1 MAKMKK
7 LSYNHTLTAC
17 SLSYVSQAIAATFLP
32 LLFIRFQ
39 NEFGFSLKS
48 LTGLITITFFTE
60 IIIDAASPLFIKSLG
75 YRRSMMLANI
85 LSAAGLAG
93 LSFLPDAFESKY
105 IGCVIC
111 VILYAI
117 GGGFDE
123 VLVSPIVEACPTN
136 NKSGA
141 MGVVHS
147 AFSIGC
153 ASVVLL
159 STLFFNTAG
168 IDKWRVLAILWACVP
183 LFNAFYFCFVPIRTL
198 EEEKGRGKFSDM
210 LKNPLFWLLGITM
223 VCAGA
228 SELAMSQWASA
239 FAEAG
244 LKVSKTTGDLLGPCA
259 FAVLMGLSRIIYAK
273 ISAKNDI
280 AKIMSAGCVLC
291 IASYF
296 VASLSGNAFIALLGC
311 CFCGIAVAPMWP
323 GAFSLAAKH
332 IPNASTAMFAAFA
345 LLGDLGCT
353 TGPTLVGLISQSSS
367 DNISRGLLFSSV
379 FPAIMLICLVFIRKF
394 ASADKNE
401 LNNK

>member
-244 LKVSKTTGDLLGPCA
+244 LKVSKTTGAC
-259 FAVLMGLSRIIYAK
+259 
-273 ISAKNDI
+273 SAR
-280 AKIMSAGCVLC
+280 
-291 IASYF
+291 
-296 VASLSGNAFIALLGC
+296 
-311 CFCGIAVAPMWP
+311 APLR
-323 GAFSLAAKH
+323 F
-332 IPNASTAMFAAFA
+332 
-345 LLGDLGCT
+345 
-353 TGPTLVGLISQSSS
+353 
-367 DNISRGLLFSSV
+367 
-379 FPAIMLICLVFIRKF
+379 
-394 ASADKNE
+394 
-401 LNNK
+401 